1 MSSTCVR
8 CKQSCPSP
16 AGNLHLRKG
25 KVRFEELPHFHVFDD
40 TNESIGPNPSIRTS
54 AVSCSCPSCC
64 GFRSWLFLICSYQ
77 GKWAPRRCSQ
87 TEGTRVGAIIVARI
101 SVFGG
106 RAVDCHLHP
115 HIMFETRV
123 HNNFYL
129 LRCDRL
135 RNMELDS
142 CGTPYAY
149 RKQQPSLLRLEQCYS
164 NCGCSNVNPHNT
176 APKPRTMVDHSL
188 VARMMEQCTTR
199 RQGEAGVLAPPLRP

>member
-1 MSSTCVR
+1 MPFLLWFSVLALPDLQLPRKMGAPKMLSNGR
-8 CKQSCPSP
+8 HSCWRD
-16 AGNLHLRKG
+16 H
-25 KVRFEELPHFHVFDD
+25 
-40 TNESIGPNPSIRTS
+40 
-54 AVSCSCPSCC
+54 SCA
-64 GFRSWLFLICSYQ
+64 YQ
-77 GKWAPRRCSQ
+77 GLR
-87 TEGTRVGAIIVARI
+87 
-101 SVFGG
+101 G

-142 CGTPYAY
+142 CGTAYAY